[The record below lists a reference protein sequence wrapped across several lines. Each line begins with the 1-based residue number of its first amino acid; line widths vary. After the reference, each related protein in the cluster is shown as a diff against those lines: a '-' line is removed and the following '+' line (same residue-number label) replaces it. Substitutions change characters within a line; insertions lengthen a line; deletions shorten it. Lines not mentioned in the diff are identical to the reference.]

1 MRKLFRNK
9 LQSIY
14 IMSSR
19 SLAAARARRAG
30 ENAPP
35 VSGNRPGT
43 SIGSHA
49 AFAPQQQMPQG
60 YNHNAQPNN
69 VRAGRPGQQQQMP
82 PQPPQKQQS
91 AAYQQIQQS
100 QQQEKKALPFTKLSI
115 SDAVGLITLRL
126 GRVEQWVIDTEHEN
140 HENAENGNYQSGS
153 LNLPENSK
161 IIDSSILTNIISRLD
176 SIEKRE
182 PGTSNPEEISKLSE
196 SVTKFTEQIS
206 KIVEEGNKHSLAI
219 AKHTEQLY
227 KFDRDLVETKDLLK
241 TFMIKYDMFASDTS
255 NKFADYELALAE
267 LEKNVQPIE
276 ETPVEE
282 TTADEVDGTSISD
295 IDVTDASNTIMSVDL
310 KNIIKQ
316 ELAASGN

>member
-1 MRKLFRNK
+1 
-9 LQSIY
+9 
-14 IMSSR
+14 MSSR

-49 AFAPQQQMPQG
+49 AFAPQQQTAPM

-91 AAYQQIQQS
+91 PAYQQVQQS

-115 SDAVGLITLRL
+115 SDAIGLITLRL

-140 HENAENGNYQSGS
+140 HENEENGNYQSGS

-161 IIDSSILTNIISRLD
+161 IIDSSILTNIISRID
-176 SIEKRE
+176 SLEKRE
-182 PGTSNPEEISKLSE
+182 PGTSNPEEITKLSE
-196 SVTKFTEQIS
+196 SVTKLTEQIG

-219 AKHTEQLY
+219 SKHTEQLF

-241 TFMIKYDMFASDTS
+241 TFMIKYDMFTS
-255 NKFADYELALAE
+255 ETNNKFADYEFALSE
-267 LEKNVQPIE
+267 LENNVK
-276 ETPVEE
+276 PVEE
-282 TTADEVDGTSISD
+282 AHIDDKVDGTSISD
-295 IDVTDASNTIMSVDL
+295 IDNNEVSSEIASSIMSVDL

-316 ELAASGN
+316 ELAASSN

>member
-1 MRKLFRNK
+1 
-9 LQSIY
+9 
-14 IMSSR
+14 MSSR

-82 PQPPQKQQS
+82 PQKQQS
-91 AAYQQIQQS
+91 DSYQQVQNS
-100 QQQEKKALPFTKLSI
+100 QQQEKKALPFTKISI
-115 SDAVGLITLRL
+115 SDAIGLITLRL
-126 GRVEQWVIDTEHEN
+126 GRVEQWVIDTEIEN
-140 HENAENGNYQSGS
+140 EENGGNTSS

-161 IIDSSILTNIISRLD
+161 IIDSSVLTNIISRLD

-182 PGTSNPEEISKLSE
+182 PGTSNPEEISNLTE
-196 SVTKFTEQIS
+196 SVTKLTEQIG
-206 KIVEEGNKHSLAI
+206 KIVEEGNKQSLAI
-219 AKHTEQLY
+219 AKHTEQLF

-241 TFMIKYDMFASDTS
+241 TFMIKYDMFANDTN
-255 NKFADYELALAE
+255 NKFADYEFALSE
-267 LEKNVQPIE
+267 LEKNFQS
-276 ETPVEE
+276 VEE
-282 TTADEVDGTSISD
+282 THVESSTVDEVDESRGTSIND
-295 IDVTDASNTIMSVDL
+295 IDTTDASNTIMSVDL

-316 ELAASGN
+316 ELALENNL

>member
-1 MRKLFRNK
+1 
-9 LQSIY
+9 
-14 IMSSR
+14 MSSR

-49 AFAPQQQMPQG
+49 AFAPQQQTAPM

-82 PQPPQKQQS
+82 PQKQQS
-91 AAYQQIQQS
+91 PAYQQVQQS

-115 SDAVGLITLRL
+115 SDAIGLITLRL

-140 HENAENGNYQSGS
+140 HENEENGNYQSGS

-161 IIDSSILTNIISRLD
+161 IIDSSILTNIISRID
-176 SIEKRE
+176 SLEKRE
-182 PGTSNPEEISKLSE
+182 PGTSNPEEITKLSE
-196 SVTKFTEQIS
+196 SVTKLTEQIG

-219 AKHTEQLY
+219 SKHTEQLF

-241 TFMIKYDMFASDTS
+241 TFMIKYDMFTS
-255 NKFADYELALAE
+255 ETNNKFADYELALAE
-267 LEKNVQPIE
+267 LEKNVQPVE

-295 IDVTDASNTIMSVDL
+295 IDLTDASNTIMSVDL

>member
-1 MRKLFRNK
+1 
-9 LQSIY
+9 
-14 IMSSR
+14 MSSR

-49 AFAPQQQMPQG
+49 AFAPQQQTAPA

-69 VRAGRPGQQQQMP
+69 VRTGRPSQQQQMP
-82 PQPPQKQQS
+82 PPPPQKQQS
-91 AAYQQIQQS
+91 AAYQQVQNS

-115 SDAVGLITLRL
+115 SDAIGLITLRL
-126 GRVEQWVIDTEHEN
+126 GRVEQWVIDTEHES
-140 HENAENGNYQSGS
+140 HENEENGNYQSGS
-153 LNLPENSK
+153 LNLPDNSK

-176 SIEKRE
+176 SLEKRE
-182 PGTSNPEEISKLSE
+182 SGINNSEEFTQLSE
-196 SVTKFTEQIS
+196 SVSKLTEQIG
-206 KIVEEGNKHSLAI
+206 KIVEEGNKHNLAI
-219 AKHTEQLY
+219 SKHTEQIF

-241 TFMIKYDMFASDTS
+241 TFMIRYDMFTS
-255 NKFADYELALAE
+255 ETNNKFADYELALSE
-267 LEKNVQPIE
+267 LEKNVQPVE
-276 ETPVEE
+276 ETPV
-282 TTADEVDGTSISD
+282 DDVDGTNIND
-295 IDVTDASNTIMSVDL
+295 IDNNEVSNEIASSIMSVDL

>member
-1 MRKLFRNK
+1 
-9 LQSIY
+9 
-14 IMSSR
+14 MSSR

-49 AFAPQQQMPQG
+49 AFAPQQQMPPG

-69 VRAGRPGQQQQMP
+69 VRAGRPGQQQMP

-91 AAYQQIQQS
+91 AAYQQVQQS
-100 QQQEKKALPFTKLSI
+100 QQQEKQSLPFTKLSI
-115 SDAVGLITLRL
+115 SDAIGLITLRL
-126 GRVEQWVIDTEHEN
+126 GRVEQWVIDTEQEN
-140 HENAENGNYQSGS
+140 EENGNNQSGS

-161 IIDSSILTNIISRLD
+161 IIDSSILTNIINRLD
-176 SIEKRE
+176 SLEKRE
-182 PGTSNPEEISKLSE
+182 TGTINSEEVTKLSE
-196 SVTKFTEQIS
+196 TVTKLTEQIT

-219 AKHTEQLY
+219 AKHTEQLF

-241 TFMIKYDMFASDTS
+241 TFMIKYDMFANDTT
-255 NKFADYELALAE
+255 NKFADYELALSE
-267 LEKNVQPIE
+267 LEKNVQPLE
-276 ETPVEE
+276 DNVVDEKSNEVE
-282 TTADEVDGTSISD
+282 GTIIND
-295 IDVTDASNTIMSVDL
+295 IDNVEGVNSIMSVDL

>member
-1 MRKLFRNK
+1 
-9 LQSIY
+9 
-14 IMSSR
+14 MSSR

-49 AFAPQQQMPQG
+49 AFAPQQQTPPG
-60 YNHNAQPNN
+60 YNHNMQPNN
-69 VRAGRPGQQQQMP
+69 VRAGRPGQQQQ
-82 PQPPQKQQS
+82 QLPQKQQS
-91 AAYQQIQQS
+91 PAYQQVQQS

-115 SDAVGLITLRL
+115 SDAIGLITLRL
-126 GRVEQWVIDTEHEN
+126 GRVEQWVIDTEHES
-140 HENAENGNYQSGS
+140 HENEENGNYQTGS
-153 LNLPENSK
+153 LNLPDNSK
-161 IIDSSILTNIISRLD
+161 IIDSSILNNIISRLD
-176 SIEKRE
+176 SLEKRE
-182 PGTSNPEEISKLSE
+182 PGTNNPEEITKLSE
-196 SVTKFTEQIS
+196 SVTKLTEQIG
-206 KIVEEGNKHSLAI
+206 KIVDEGNKQSLAI
-219 AKHTEQLY
+219 AKHTEQLF

-241 TFMIKYDMFASDTS
+241 TFMIKYDMFASDTN
-255 NKFADYELALAE
+255 NKFADYEFALSE
-267 LEKNVQPIE
+267 LEKNVQPL

-282 TTADEVDGTSISD
+282 TPADEVDGTSISD

>member
-1 MRKLFRNK
+1 
-9 LQSIY
+9 
-14 IMSSR
+14 MSSR

-49 AFAPQQQMPQG
+49 AFAPQQQTAPM

-91 AAYQQIQQS
+91 PAYQQVQQS

-115 SDAVGLITLRL
+115 SDAIGLITLRL

-140 HENAENGNYQSGS
+140 HENEENGNYQSGS

-161 IIDSSILTNIISRLD
+161 IIDSSILTNIISRID
-176 SIEKRE
+176 SLEKRE
-182 PGTSNPEEISKLSE
+182 PGTSNPEEITKLSE
-196 SVTKFTEQIS
+196 SVTKLTEQIG

-219 AKHTEQLY
+219 SKHTEQLF

-241 TFMIKYDMFASDTS
+241 TFMIKYDMFATDTN
-255 NKFADYELALAE
+255 NKFADYEIALSE
-267 LEKNVQPIE
+267 LEKNVQPVE

-295 IDVTDASNTIMSVDL
+295 IDLTDASNTIMSVDL
-310 KNIIKQ
+310 KNIIKL

>member
-1 MRKLFRNK
+1 
-9 LQSIY
+9 
-14 IMSSR
+14 MSSR

-35 VSGNRPGT
+35 VSGNRPVT

-49 AFAPQQQMPQG
+49 AFAPQQQTAPA

-91 AAYQQIQQS
+91 PAYQQVQQS

-115 SDAVGLITLRL
+115 SDAIGLITLRL
-126 GRVEQWVIDTEHEN
+126 GRVEQWVIDTEHESR
-140 HENAENGNYQSGS
+140 ENEENGSYQSGS

-176 SIEKRE
+176 SLEKRE
-182 PGTSNPEEISKLSE
+182 PGANNSEEFTQLSE
-196 SVTKFTEQIS
+196 SVTKFTEQIG

-219 AKHTEQLY
+219 SKHTEQLF

-241 TFMIKYDMFASDTS
+241 TFMIKYDMFASDTN
-255 NKFADYELALAE
+255 NKFADYELALSE
-267 LEKNVQPIE
+267 LEKNVP
-276 ETPVEE
+276 PVEE
-282 TTADEVDGTSISD
+282 ALVENNVDGTSIDD
-295 IDVTDASNTIMSVDL
+295 IDHNEVSNEDSNEIATSIMSVDL

>member
-1 MRKLFRNK
+1 
-9 LQSIY
+9 
-14 IMSSR
+14 MSSR

-49 AFAPQQQMPQG
+49 AFAPQQQMPPG

-69 VRAGRPGQQQQMP
+69 VRAGRPGQQQMP

-91 AAYQQIQQS
+91 AAYQQVQQS
-100 QQQEKKALPFTKLSI
+100 QQQEKQSLPFSKLSI
-115 SDAVGLITLRL
+115 SDAIGLITLRL
-126 GRVEQWVIDTEHEN
+126 GRVEQWVIDTEQEN
-140 HENAENGNYQSGS
+140 EENGNNQSGS

-161 IIDSSILTNIISRLD
+161 IIDSSILTNIINRLD
-176 SIEKRE
+176 SLEKRE
-182 PGTSNPEEISKLSE
+182 TGTINSEEVTKLSE
-196 SVTKFTEQIS
+196 TVTKLTEQIT

-219 AKHTEQLY
+219 AKHTEQLF

-241 TFMIKYDMFASDTS
+241 TFMIKYDMFANDTT
-255 NKFADYELALAE
+255 NKFADYELALSE
-267 LEKNVQPIE
+267 LEKNVQPLE
-276 ETPVEE
+276 DNVVDEKSNEVE
-282 TTADEVDGTSISD
+282 GTIIND
-295 IDVTDASNTIMSVDL
+295 IDNVEGVNSIMSVDL

-316 ELAASGN
+316 ELAASVN

>member
-1 MRKLFRNK
+1 
-9 LQSIY
+9 
-14 IMSSR
+14 MSSR

-49 AFAPQQQMPQG
+49 AFAPQQQTPPA

-69 VRAGRPGQQQQMP
+69 VRTGRPGQQQQMP

-91 AAYQQIQQS
+91 AAYQQVQQS

-115 SDAVGLITLRL
+115 SDAIGLITLRL
-126 GRVEQWVIDTEHEN
+126 GRVEQWVIDTEHES
-140 HENAENGNYQSGS
+140 HENEENGNYQSGS
-153 LNLPENSK
+153 LNLPDNSK

-176 SIEKRE
+176 SLEKRDS
-182 PGTSNPEEISKLSE
+182 GINNSEEFTQLSE
-196 SVTKFTEQIS
+196 SVSKLTEQIG
-206 KIVEEGNKHSLAI
+206 KIVEEGNKHNLAI
-219 AKHTEQLY
+219 SKHTEQIF

-241 TFMIKYDMFASDTS
+241 TFMIRYDMFTS
-255 NKFADYELALAE
+255 ETNNKFADYELALSE
-267 LEKNVQPIE
+267 LEKNVQP
-276 ETPVEE
+276 VEE
-282 TTADEVDGTSISD
+282 APVDEVDGTNIND
-295 IDVTDASNTIMSVDL
+295 IDNNEVSNEIASSIMSVDL

>member
-49 AFAPQQQMPQG
+49 AFAPQQQMPPG

-69 VRAGRPGQQQQMP
+69 VRAGRPGQQQMP

-91 AAYQQIQQS
+91 AAYQQVQQS
-100 QQQEKKALPFTKLSI
+100 QQQEKQSLPFTKLSI
-115 SDAVGLITLRL
+115 SDAIGLITLRL
-126 GRVEQWVIDTEHEN
+126 GRVEQWVIDTEQEN
-140 HENAENGNYQSGS
+140 EENGNNQSGS

-161 IIDSSILTNIISRLD
+161 IIDSSILTNIINRLD
-176 SIEKRE
+176 SLEKRE
-182 PGTSNPEEISKLSE
+182 TGTINSEEVTKLSE
-196 SVTKFTEQIS
+196 TVTKLTEQIT

-219 AKHTEQLY
+219 AKHTEQLF

-241 TFMIKYDMFASDTS
+241 TFMIKYDMFANDTT
-255 NKFADYELALAE
+255 NKFADYELALSE
-267 LEKNVQPIE
+267 LEKNVQPLE
-276 ETPVEE
+276 DNVVDEKSNEVE
-282 TTADEVDGTSISD
+282 GTIIND
-295 IDVTDASNTIMSVDL
+295 IDNVEGVNSIMSVDL

>member
-1 MRKLFRNK
+1 
-9 LQSIY
+9 
-14 IMSSR
+14 MSSR

-49 AFAPQQQMPQG
+49 AFAPQQQTAPT

-69 VRAGRPGQQQQMP
+69 VRTGRPGQQQQQMP

-91 AAYQQIQQS
+91 AAYQQVQNS

-115 SDAVGLITLRL
+115 SDAIGLITLRL

-140 HENAENGNYQSGS
+140 HENEENGNYQSGS

-176 SIEKRE
+176 SLEKSE
-182 PGTSNPEEISKLSE
+182 NGSSNPEEIIKLSE
-196 SVTKFTEQIS
+196 SVTKLTEQIG
-206 KIVEEGNKHSLAI
+206 KIVEEGNKHNLAI
-219 AKHTEQLY
+219 SKHNEQIF

-241 TFMIKYDMFASDTS
+241 TFMIKYDMFASETN
-255 NKFADYELALAE
+255 NKFADYELALSE
-267 LEKNVQPIE
+267 LEKTVQ
-276 ETPVEE
+276 PVEE
-282 TTADEVDGTSISD
+282 ALVEDTVDGTSIDD
-295 IDVTDASNTIMSVDL
+295 IDNNEVSNEVSNTIMSVDL

>member
-9 LQSIY
+9 LYNNY

-19 SLAAARARRAG
+19 SLAAARAKRAG

-49 AFAPQQQMPQG
+49 AFAPQQQMPPG

-69 VRAGRPGQQQQMP
+69 VRTG
-82 PQPPQKQQS
+82 QPPQKQQS
-91 AAYQQIQQS
+91 PAYQQVQQS

-115 SDAVGLITLRL
+115 SDAIGLITLRL

-140 HENAENGNYQSGS
+140 HENEENGNYQSGS

-176 SIEKRE
+176 SLEKRE
-182 PGTSNPEEISKLSE
+182 STANNSEEITKLSE
-196 SVTKFTEQIS
+196 SVTRFTEQIG
-206 KIVEEGNKHSLAI
+206 KIVDEGNKQSLLV
-219 AKHTEQLY
+219 AKHTEQLF
-227 KFDRDLVETKDLLK
+227 KIDRDLVETKDLLK
-241 TFMIKYDMFASDTS
+241 TFMIKYDMFTSDTN
-255 NKFADYELALAE
+255 NKFSDYELALSE
-267 LEKNVQPIE
+267 LEKNVQPVQCIPTDE
-276 ETPVEE
+276 KPVEL
-282 TTADEVDGTSISD
+282 VGTSIDDINVSD
-295 IDVTDASNTIMSVDL
+295 TSNTIMSVDL
-310 KNIIKQ
+310 KSIIKQ
-316 ELAASGN
+316 ELASSSN